1 MALEIFKLVGSI
13 FIDTDKADKSLQ
25 KTDKQASSFGETL
38 GKVGGVAAGV
48 ASIVVGTATTVGAA
62 ALGVAD
68 DVSQTADAIDKAS
81 IRMGISAESYQE
93 LAYAAGQCGV
103 EMTTMESAAKK
114 LEGTDLNL
122 EGAMQEIMSLT
133 TAEER
138 SAKAAE
144 LFGDKLAYN
153 LSPLIEQSGEDFD
166 GLIQRANDL
175 GLVMSGDAVKAG
187 VEFGDLMS
195 DLKQSLGALKNTI
208 GTAFIPLLND
218 FLKGLISYIP
228 TIQAS
233 LAQFAPMITSFF
245 AQLVPI
251 MLNMADQIFPVFMDV
266 LNSLLPVVGELIGTL
281 LPVAVEIIQAVLPL
295 ALELVQA
302 VLPLAVEI
310 ITSLLPLITALL
322 PLLEPIVGIL
332 LAILVPL
339 TNMLTHFL
347 PPIIDLLVM
356 LTTQVI
362 NQLVES
368 LNWVEGVVLGVM
380 NVLDSALT
388 PWIDSIM
395 QMLGGLTEFL
405 LGVFTGDWQRA
416 WQGIVQMLKGFVNT
430 IITYING
437 TINGVIGL
445 INVVIESAVKL
456 ANLIPGV
463 DINTDV
469 AKIPEIK
476 GIPLLAKGGTI
487 TGEGSAIVG
496 EEGAE
501 LLTLPKGASVTPLN
515 NTLTKEDIT
524 QAFIDALRVMAPAL
538 ATNVVV
544 DANADGIV
552 DLLVK
557 ANNESLKSTG
567 RSVLA

>member
-1 MALEIFKLVGSI
+1 MALEIFKLVGSV
-13 FIDTDKADKSLQ
+13 FVDTEKANESLA
-25 KTDKQASSFGETL
+25 KTDKKATGVAEGL
-38 GKVGGVAAGV
+38 GKVAGTVAGV
-48 ASIVVGTATTVGAA
+48 ATAVVGTATAIGGAV
-62 ALGVAD
+62 LSVAD
-68 DVSQTADAIDKAS
+68 DFSQQTDEIDKAS
-81 IRMGISAESYQE
+81 IRMGLTAEKYQE

-103 EMTTMESAAKK
+103 EMSTMEQAAKK

-122 EGAMQEIMSLT
+122 DDAMNQIMSLT

-166 GLIQRANDL
+166 GLIERANEL

-195 DLKQSLGALKNTI
+195 DLKQSIGALKNSL
-208 GTAFIPLLND
+208 GAAFVPMINE

-228 TIQAS
+228 QIQEAVGR
-233 LAQFAPMITSFF
+233 FAPMISDFF
-245 AQLVPI
+245 SELIPI
-251 MLNMADQIFPVFMDV
+251 MLNVTDEIFPVLMDI
-266 LNSLLPVVGELIGTL
+266 LNSLLPVMGELIATL
-281 LPVAVEIIQAVLPL
+281 LPTAVEIIQTVIPL

-302 VLPLAVEI
+302 ILPLALEL
-310 ITSLLPLITALL
+310 ITSLLPLITAIL

-362 NQLVES
+362 NQLVDA

-380 NVLDSALT
+380 NVLDSSIT

-469 AKIPEIK
+469 AKIPEVK
-476 GIPLLAKGGTI
+476 GIPLLANGGVI

-501 LLTLPKGASVTPLN
+501 LLTLPKGASVQPLN
-515 NTLTKEDIT
+515 NNLTKEDLT
-524 QAFIDALRVMAPAL
+524 EAFVEALKIMAPAL
-538 ATNVVV
+538 ATNVTV

>member
-13 FIDTDKADKSLQ
+13 FIDTDKANESLS
-25 KTDKQASSFGETL
+25 KTDKKAANFGETL
-38 GKVGGVAAGV
+38 GKVGGAALGV
-48 ASIVVGTATTVGAA
+48 ASAVVGTATAVGAA
-62 ALGVAD
+62 ALGVAN
-68 DVSQTADAIDKAS
+68 DVSQTADTIDKAS

-122 EGAMQEIMSLT
+122 EDAMNQIMSLT

-166 GLIQRANDL
+166 GLISRANEL
-175 GLVMSGDAVKAG
+175 GLVMSSDAVKAG

-195 DLKQSLGALKNTI
+195 DLKQSLGALKNSL
-208 GTAFIPLLND
+208 GTAFIPLINEL
-218 FLKGLISYIP
+218 LKGLIAYIP
-228 TIQAS
+228 QIQAAF
-233 LAQFAPMITSFF
+233 AQFAPMISDFF
-245 AQLVPI
+245 ATLVPI
-251 MLNMADQIFPVFMDV
+251 LLNMADQIFPVFMDV

>member
-1 MALEIFKLVGSI
+1 MALEIFKLVGSV
-13 FIDTDKADKSLQ
+13 FVDTDKANESLA
-25 KTDKQASSFGETL
+25 KTDKKATGVAEGL
-38 GKVGGVAAGV
+38 GKVAGTVAGV
-48 ASIVVGTATTVGAA
+48 ATAVVGTATAIGGAV
-62 ALGVAD
+62 LSVAD
-68 DVSQTADAIDKAS
+68 DFSQQTDEIDKAS
-81 IRMGISAESYQE
+81 IRMGITAEKYQE

-103 EMTTMESAAKK
+103 EMSTMEQAAKK

-122 EGAMQEIMSLT
+122 DDAMNQIMSLT

-153 LSPLIEQSGEDFD
+153 LSPLIEQSGEDFN
-166 GLIQRANDL
+166 GLIERANEL

-195 DLKQSLGALKNTI
+195 DLKQSIGALKNSL
-208 GTAFIPLLND
+208 GAAFVPMINE

-228 TIQAS
+228 QIQEAVGR
-233 LAQFAPMITSFF
+233 FAPMISNFF
-245 AQLVPI
+245 SELIPI
-251 MLNMADQIFPVFMDV
+251 MLNVTDEIFPVLMDI
-266 LNSLLPVVGELIGTL
+266 LNSLLPVLGELIATL
-281 LPVAVEIIQAVLPL
+281 LPTAVEIIQTVIPL

-302 VLPLAVEI
+302 ILPLALEL
-310 ITSLLPLITALL
+310 ITSLLPLITAIL

-339 TNMLTHFL
+339 TNMLTHLL
-347 PPIIDLLVM
+347 PPIIDILVM

-362 NQLVES
+362 NQLVDA

-380 NVLDSALT
+380 SVLDSSIT

-469 AKIPEIK
+469 AKIPEVK
-476 GIPLLAKGGTI
+476 GIPLLANGGVI

-501 LLTLPKGASVTPLN
+501 LLTLPKGASVQPLN
-515 NTLTKEDIT
+515 NNLTKEDLT
-524 QAFIDALRVMAPAL
+524 EAFVEALRIMAPAL
-538 ATNVVV
+538 ATNVTV

>member
-1 MALEIFKLVGSI
+1 MALEIFKLVGSV
-13 FIDTDKADKSLQ
+13 FVDTDKANESLA
-25 KTDKQASSFGETL
+25 KTDKKAMGVAEGL
-38 GKVGGVAAGV
+38 GKVAGTVAGV
-48 ASIVVGTATTVGAA
+48 ATAVVGTATAIGGAV
-62 ALGVAD
+62 LSVAD
-68 DVSQTADAIDKAS
+68 DFSQQTDEIDKAS
-81 IRMGISAESYQE
+81 IRMGITAEKYQE
-93 LAYAAGQCGV
+93 LSYAAGQCGV
-103 EMTTMESAAKK
+103 EMSTMEQAAKK

-122 EGAMQEIMSLT
+122 DGAIKQIMEMG

-144 LFGDKLAYN
+144 LFGDKIAYN
-153 LSPLIEQSGEDFD
+153 LSPLIEQSGEEFD

-195 DLKQSLGALKNTI
+195 DLKQSIGALKNSL
-208 GTAFIPLLND
+208 GAAFVPMINE
-218 FLKGLISYIP
+218 FLKGLIAYVP
-228 TIQAS
+228 QIQEAVGR
-233 LAQFAPMITSFF
+233 FAPMISDFF
-245 AQLVPI
+245 SELIPI
-251 MLNMADQIFPVFMDV
+251 MLNVTDDIFPVLMDI
-266 LNSLLPVVGELIGTL
+266 LNSLLPVFGELIATL
-281 LPVAVEIIQAVLPL
+281 LPTAVEIIQTVIPL

-302 VLPLAVEI
+302 VLPLALQI

-339 TNMLTHFL
+339 TDMLTHFL

-362 NQLVES
+362 NQLVDA

-380 NVLDSALT
+380 NVLDSSIT

-416 WQGIVQMLKGFVNT
+416 WQGIVQILKGFVNT

-445 INVVIESAVKL
+445 INVVIESALKL

-463 DINTDV
+463 NINTDV
-469 AKIPEIK
+469 AKIPEVK
-476 GIPLLAKGGTI
+476 GIPLLANGGVI

-501 LLTLPKGASVTPLN
+501 LLTLPKGASVQPLN
-515 NTLTKEDIT
+515 NNLTKEDLT
-524 QAFIDALRVMAPAL
+524 DAFVEALKIMAPAL
-538 ATNVVV
+538 ATNVTV

-552 DLLVK
+552 KYMVK
-557 ANNESLKSTG
+557 ANKESMYMNGKGLF
-567 RSVLA
+567 A

>member
-1 MALEIFKLVGSI
+1 MALEIFKLVGSV
-13 FIDTDKADKSLQ
+13 FVDTEKANESLA
-25 KTDKQASSFGETL
+25 KTDKKATGVAEGL
-38 GKVGGVAAGV
+38 GKVAGTVAGV
-48 ASIVVGTATTVGAA
+48 ATAVVGTATAIGGAV
-62 ALGVAD
+62 LSVAD
-68 DVSQTADAIDKAS
+68 DFSQQTDEIDKAS
-81 IRMGISAESYQE
+81 IRMGLTAEKYQE

-103 EMTTMESAAKK
+103 EMSTMEQAAKK

-122 EGAMQEIMSLT
+122 DDAMNQIMSLT

-166 GLIQRANDL
+166 GLIERANEL

-195 DLKQSLGALKNTI
+195 DLKQSIGALKNSL
-208 GTAFIPLLND
+208 GAAFVPMINE

-228 TIQAS
+228 QIQEAVGR
-233 LAQFAPMITSFF
+233 FAPMISNFF
-245 AQLVPI
+245 SELIPI
-251 MLNMADQIFPVFMDV
+251 MLNVTDEIFPVLMDI
-266 LNSLLPVVGELIGTL
+266 LNSLLPVMGELIATL
-281 LPVAVEIIQAVLPL
+281 LPTAVEIIQTVIPL
-295 ALELVQA
+295 ALELIQA
-302 VLPLAVEI
+302 ILPLALQI

-362 NQLVES
+362 NQLVDA

-469 AKIPEIK
+469 AKIPEVK
-476 GIPLLAKGGTI
+476 GIPLLANGGVI

-501 LLTLPKGASVTPLN
+501 LLTLPKGASVQPLN
-515 NTLTKEDIT
+515 NNLTKEDLT
-524 QAFIDALRVMAPAL
+524 DAFVEALRIMAPAL
-538 ATNVVV
+538 ATNVTV

-552 DLLVK
+552 KYMVK
-557 ANNESLKSTG
+557 ANKESMYMNGKGLF
-567 RSVLA
+567 A

>member
-1 MALEIFKLVGSI
+1 
-13 FIDTDKADKSLQ
+13 
-25 KTDKQASSFGETL
+25 
-38 GKVGGVAAGV
+38 
-48 ASIVVGTATTVGAA
+48 
-62 ALGVAD
+62 
-68 DVSQTADAIDKAS
+68 
-81 IRMGISAESYQE
+81 
-93 LAYAAGQCGV
+93 
-103 EMTTMESAAKK
+103 MTTMESAAKK

-122 EGAMQEIMSLT
+122 EDAMNQIMSLT

-144 LFGDKLAYN
+144 LFGDKIAYN

-166 GLIQRANDL
+166 GLIQRANEL

-195 DLKQSLGALKNTI
+195 DLKQSLGALKNSL
-208 GTAFIPLLND
+208 GTAFIPMINEL
-218 FLKGLISYIP
+218 LKGLIAYIP
-228 TIQAS
+228 QIQAAF
-233 LAQFAPMITSFF
+233 AQFAPMISDFF
-245 AQLVPI
+245 ATLVPI
-251 MLNMADQIFPVFMDV
+251 LLNMADQIFPVFMDV
-266 LNSLLPVVGELIGTL
+266 LNSLLPVVGELIQTL

-295 ALELVQA
+295 ALELIQA
-302 VLPLAVEI
+302 VLPLAVQI

-339 TNMLTHFL
+339 TDMLTHFL

-362 NQLVES
+362 NQLVNS

-469 AKIPEIK
+469 AKIPEVK
-476 GIPLLAKGGTI
+476 GIPLLANGGVI

-501 LLTLPKGASVTPLN
+501 LLTLPKGASVQPLN
-515 NTLTKEDIT
+515 NNLTKEDLT
-524 QAFIDALRVMAPAL
+524 EAFVEALKIMAPAL
-538 ATNVVV
+538 ATNVTV

>member
-1 MALEIFKLVGSI
+1 MALEIFKLVGSV
-13 FIDTDKADKSLQ
+13 FVDTEKANESLA
-25 KTDKQASSFGETL
+25 KTDKKATGVAEGL
-38 GKVGGVAAGV
+38 GKVAGTVAGV
-48 ASIVVGTATTVGAA
+48 ATAVVGTATAIGGAV
-62 ALGVAD
+62 LSVAD
-68 DVSQTADAIDKAS
+68 DFSQQTDEIDKAS
-81 IRMGISAESYQE
+81 IRMGITAEKYQE

-103 EMTTMESAAKK
+103 EMSTMEQAAKK

-122 EGAMQEIMSLT
+122 DDAMNQIMSLT

-166 GLIQRANDL
+166 GLIERANEL

-195 DLKQSLGALKNTI
+195 DLKQSIGALKNSL
-208 GTAFIPLLND
+208 GAAFVPMINE

-228 TIQAS
+228 QIQEAVGR
-233 LAQFAPMITSFF
+233 FAPMISDFF
-245 AQLVPI
+245 SELIPI
-251 MLNMADQIFPVFMDV
+251 MLNVTDEIFPVLMDI
-266 LNSLLPVVGELIGTL
+266 LNSLLPVMGELIATL
-281 LPVAVEIIQAVLPL
+281 LPTAVEIIQTVIPL

-302 VLPLAVEI
+302 ILPLALEL
-310 ITSLLPLITALL
+310 ITSLLPLITAIL

-339 TNMLTHFL
+339 TNMLTHLL
-347 PPIIDLLVM
+347 PPIIDILVM
-356 LTTQVI
+356 LITQVI
-362 NQLVES
+362 NQLVDA

-380 NVLDSALT
+380 NVLDSSIT

-469 AKIPEIK
+469 AKIPEVK
-476 GIPLLAKGGTI
+476 GIPLLANGGVI

-501 LLTLPKGASVTPLN
+501 LLTLPKGASVQPLN
-515 NTLTKEDIT
+515 NNLTKEDLT
-524 QAFIDALRVMAPAL
+524 EAFVEALKIMAPAL
-538 ATNVVV
+538 ATNVTV

-552 DLLVK
+552 KYMVK
-557 ANNESLKSTG
+557 ANKESMYMNGKGLF
-567 RSVLA
+567 A

>member
-48 ASIVVGTATTVGAA
+48 ASAVVGTATAVGAA
-62 ALGVAD
+62 ALGVAN
-68 DVSQTADAIDKAS
+68 DVSQTADTIDKAS

-122 EGAMQEIMSLT
+122 EDAMNQIMSLT

-138 SAKAAE
+138 SAAAAD
-144 LFGDKLAYN
+144 LFGEKIAYN

-166 GLIQRANDL
+166 GLISRANEL
-175 GLVMSGDAVKAG
+175 GLVMSSDAVKAG

-195 DLKQSLGALKNTI
+195 DLKQSLGALKNSL
-208 GTAFIPLLND
+208 GTAFIPMINEL
-218 FLKGLISYIP
+218 LKGLIAYIP
-228 TIQAS
+228 QIQSAF
-233 LAQFAPMITSFF
+233 AQFAPMISDFF
-245 AQLVPI
+245 ATLVPI
-251 MLNMADQIFPVFMDV
+251 LLNMADQIFPVFMDV
-266 LNSLLPVVGELIGTL
+266 LNSLLPVVGELIQTL

-295 ALELVQA
+295 ALELIQA
-302 VLPLAVEI
+302 VLPLAVQI

-339 TNMLTHFL
+339 TDMLTHFL

-362 NQLVES
+362 NQLVDS

-405 LGVFTGDWQRA
+405 LGVFTGDWKRA

-445 INVVIESAVKL
+445 INVVIESALKL

-463 DINTDV
+463 NINTDV
-469 AKIPEIK
+469 TKIPEVK
-476 GIPLLAKGGTI
+476 GIPLLAKGGVV

-501 LLTLPKGASVTPLN
+501 LLTLPKGASVQPLN
-515 NTLTKEDIT
+515 NNLTKEDLT
-524 QAFIDALRVMAPAL
+524 EAFVEALKIMAPAL
-538 ATNVVV
+538 ATNVTV

-552 DLLVK
+552 KYMVK
-557 ANNESLKSTG
+557 ANKESMYMNGKGLF
-567 RSVLA
+567 A

>member
-1 MALEIFKLVGSI
+1 L
-13 FIDTDKADKSLQ
+13 
-25 KTDKQASSFGETL
+25 FGE
-38 GKVGGVAAGV
+38 K
-48 ASIVVGTATTVGAA
+48 I
-62 ALGVAD
+62 
-68 DVSQTADAIDKAS
+68 
-81 IRMGISAESYQE
+81 
-93 LAYAAGQCGV
+93 
-103 EMTTMESAAKK
+103 
-114 LEGTDLNL
+114 
-122 EGAMQEIMSLT
+122 
-133 TAEER
+133 
-138 SAKAAE
+138 
-144 LFGDKLAYN
+144 AYN

-166 GLIQRANDL
+166 GLISRANEL

-195 DLKQSLGALKNTI
+195 DLKQSLGALKNSL
-208 GTAFIPLLND
+208 GTAFIPMINEL
-218 FLKGLISYIP
+218 LKGLIAYIP
-228 TIQAS
+228 QIQAAF
-233 LAQFAPMITSFF
+233 AQFAPMISDFF
-245 AQLVPI
+245 ATLVPI
-251 MLNMADQIFPVFMDV
+251 LLNMADQIFPVFMDV
-266 LNSLLPVVGELIGTL
+266 LNSLLPVVGELIQTL

-295 ALELVQA
+295 ALELIQA
-302 VLPLAVEI
+302 VLPLAVQI

-339 TNMLTHFL
+339 TDMLTHFL

-362 NQLVES
+362 NQLVNS

-469 AKIPEIK
+469 AKIPEVK
-476 GIPLLAKGGTI
+476 GIPLLANGGVI

-501 LLTLPKGASVTPLN
+501 LLTLPKGASVQPLN
-515 NTLTKEDIT
+515 NNLTKEDLT
-524 QAFIDALRVMAPAL
+524 DAFVEALRIMAPML
-538 ATNVVV
+538 ATNVTV

-552 DLLVK
+552 KYMVK
-557 ANNESLKSTG
+557 ANKESMYMNGKGLF
-567 RSVLA
+567 V

>member
-48 ASIVVGTATTVGAA
+48 ASAVVGTATAVGAA
-62 ALGVAD
+62 ALGVAN
-68 DVSQTADAIDKAS
+68 DVSQTADTIDKAS

-122 EGAMQEIMSLT
+122 EDAMNQIMSLT

-166 GLIQRANDL
+166 GLISRANEL
-175 GLVMSGDAVKAG
+175 GLVMSSDAVKAG

-195 DLKQSLGALKNTI
+195 DLKQSLGALKNSL
-208 GTAFIPLLND
+208 GTAFIPMINEL
-218 FLKGLISYIP
+218 LKGLIAYIP
-228 TIQAS
+228 QIQAAF
-233 LAQFAPMITSFF
+233 AQFAPMISDFF
-245 AQLVPI
+245 AELIPI
-251 MLNMADQIFPVFMDV
+251 LLNMVDTIFPVFMDI
-266 LNSLLPVVGELIGTL
+266 LNSLLPVVGELIATL
-281 LPVAVEIIQAVLPL
+281 LPVAVEIIQTFVPL
-295 ALELVQA
+295 ALEIVQSILPLVLSLVQ
-302 VLPLAVEI
+302 
-310 ITSLLPLITALL
+310 SLLPLISALL
-322 PLLEPIVGIL
+322 PLFAPLVSVL
-332 LAILVPL
+332 LAIIEPLVQIL
-339 TNMLTHFL
+339 TELL
-347 PPIIDLLVM
+347 PPIIDFLVFIVNGIVPLLVEAIKIVEFEVRGVM
-356 LTTQVI
+356 
-362 NQLVES
+362 ES
-368 LNWVEGVVLGVM
+368 LYNNL
-380 NVLDSALT
+380 A
-388 PWIDSIM
+388 PWIESIKTI
-395 QMLGGLTEFL
+395 LSGIIEFL
-405 LGVFTGDWQRA
+405 TGVFTGDWKKA
-416 WQGIVQMLKGFVNT
+416 WNGIQT
-430 IITYING
+430 IIKGVINAMISYINAG
-437 TINGVIGL
+437 IGFAIDL
-445 INVVIESAVKL
+445 INTLIEAWLKV

-463 DINTDV
+463 DIKTDV
-469 AKIPEIK
+469 AKIPK
-476 GIPLLAKGGTI
+476 PQIPMLAKGGVV

-501 LLTLPKGASVTPLN
+501 LLTLPKGASVQPLN
-515 NTLTKEDIT
+515 NNLTKEDLT
-524 QAFIDALRVMAPAL
+524 EAFVEALRIMAPAL
-538 ATNVVV
+538 ATNVTV

>member
-1 MALEIFKLVGSI
+1 MALEIFKLVGSV
-13 FIDTDKADKSLQ
+13 FVDTDKANESLA
-25 KTDKQASSFGETL
+25 KTDKKATGVAEGL
-38 GKVGGVAAGV
+38 GKVAGTVAGV
-48 ASIVVGTATTVGAA
+48 ATAVVGTATAIGGAV
-62 ALGVAD
+62 LSVAD
-68 DVSQTADAIDKAS
+68 DFSQQTDEIDKAS
-81 IRMGISAESYQE
+81 IRMGITAEKYQE

-103 EMTTMESAAKK
+103 EMSTMEQAAKK

-122 EGAMQEIMSLT
+122 DDAMNQIMSLT

-166 GLIQRANDL
+166 GLIERANEL

-195 DLKQSLGALKNTI
+195 DLKQSIGALKNSL
-208 GTAFIPLLND
+208 GAAFVPMINE

-228 TIQAS
+228 QIQEAVGR
-233 LAQFAPMITSFF
+233 FAPMISNFF
-245 AQLVPI
+245 SELIPI
-251 MLNMADQIFPVFMDV
+251 MLNVTDEIFPVLMDI
-266 LNSLLPVVGELIGTL
+266 LNSLLPVLGELIATL
-281 LPVAVEIIQAVLPL
+281 LPTAVEIIQTVIPL

-302 VLPLAVEI
+302 ILPLALQI

-339 TNMLTHFL
+339 TDMLTHFL

-362 NQLVES
+362 NQLVDA

-445 INVVIESAVKL
+445 INVVIESALKL

-463 DINTDV
+463 NINTDV
-469 AKIPEIK
+469 TKIPEVK
-476 GIPLLAKGGTI
+476 GIPLLANGGVI

-501 LLTLPKGASVTPLN
+501 LLTLPKGASVQPLN
-515 NTLTKEDIT
+515 NNLTKEDLT
-524 QAFIDALRVMAPAL
+524 EAFVEALKIMAPAL
-538 ATNVVV
+538 ATNVTV

>member
-1 MALEIFKLVGSI
+1 MALEIFKLVGSV
-13 FIDTDKADKSLQ
+13 FVDTDKANESLA
-25 KTDKQASSFGETL
+25 KTDKKATGVAEGL
-38 GKVGGVAAGV
+38 GKVAGTVAGV
-48 ASIVVGTATTVGAA
+48 ATAVVGTATAIGGAV
-62 ALGVAD
+62 LSVAD
-68 DVSQTADAIDKAS
+68 DFSQQTDEIDKAS
-81 IRMGISAESYQE
+81 IRMGITAEKYQE

-103 EMTTMESAAKK
+103 EMSTMEQAAKK

-122 EGAMQEIMSLT
+122 DDAMNQIMSLT

-166 GLIQRANDL
+166 GLIERANEL

-195 DLKQSLGALKNTI
+195 DLKQSIGALKNSL
-208 GTAFIPLLND
+208 GAAFVPMLNE

-228 TIQAS
+228 QIQEAVGR
-233 LAQFAPMITSFF
+233 FAPMISDFF
-245 AQLVPI
+245 SELIPI
-251 MLNMADQIFPVFMDV
+251 MLNVTDEIFPVLMDI
-266 LNSLLPVVGELIGTL
+266 LNSLLPVLGELIATL
-281 LPVAVEIIQAVLPL
+281 LPTAVEIIQTVIPL

-302 VLPLAVEI
+302 ILPLALEL
-310 ITSLLPLITALL
+310 ITSLLPLITAIL

-339 TNMLTHFL
+339 TNMLTHLL
-347 PPIIDLLVM
+347 PPIIDILVM
-356 LTTQVI
+356 LITQVI
-362 NQLVES
+362 NQLVDA

-380 NVLDSALT
+380 NVLDSSIT

-445 INVVIESAVKL
+445 INVVIESALKL

-463 DINTDV
+463 NINTDV
-469 AKIPEIK
+469 TKIPEVK
-476 GIPLLAKGGTI
+476 GIPLLANGGVI

-501 LLTLPKGASVTPLN
+501 LLTLPKGASVQPLN
-515 NTLTKEDIT
+515 NNLTKEDLT
-524 QAFIDALRVMAPAL
+524 EAFVEALRIMAPAL
-538 ATNVVV
+538 ATNVTV

-552 DLLVK
+552 KYMVK
-557 ANNESLKSTG
+557 ANKESMYMNGKGLF
-567 RSVLA
+567 V